1 MSPTPL
7 TPNQEKV
14 LALIAAGY
22 SATAAAQQAGI
33 HRNTVANWLKVDAFR
48 KALAQSRYEK
58 QLLYWDQAQ
67 AVVVEALNH
76 LRTLMYD
83 SAVQPNV
90 RLNATKALLQQVNT
104 YLPSEP
110 GLVLPEPAEI
120 PAQMHKNAQDPE
132 PSDAH
137 PGRNDQCPCG
147 SGIKFKRCCLNKSGV
162 NGVTGVKQSIPPA
175 ETSEASKT
183 TSHQPPPTS
192 PARSA

>member
-83 SAVQPNV
+83 PAVQPNV
-90 RLNATKALLQQVNT
+90 RLNATKALLQQVNS

-120 PAQMHKNAQDPE
+120 TAQAHKNAQAPE
-132 PSDAH
+132 PNDAH

-147 SGIKFKRCCLNKSGV
+147 SGIKFKRCCLNTNGV
-162 NGVTGVKQSIPPA
+162 NGVGQAVSPA

-183 TSHQPPPTS
+183 TSH
-192 PARSA
+192 